1 MTEAM
6 KPEDAR
12 EPVAAREVFVL
23 DIRAEEAWLEE
34 STRIP
39 GSVHIPADELD
50 SRIDE
55 LPDDM
60 RILVVSPDG
69 GSCAEV
75 AEKLDGEGK
84 EAVSLEGGVEAWQSE
99 GMMTQP
105 SPDADPPKDE
115 GEEPVEE
122 PGDEEDGGSDDD
134 ESEDGSEDSDSAE
147 DSEPGGADQA
157 SEPEN
162 R

>member
-6 KPEDAR
+6 KPEEAR
-12 EPVAAREVFVL
+12 QPVASREVFVL
-23 DIRAEEAWLEE
+23 DIREDGAWLEE

-39 GSVHIPADELD
+39 GSVHIPADELE

-55 LPDDM
+55 VPDDM

-69 GSCAEV
+69 ERCAEV

-84 EAVSLEGGVEAWQSE
+84 EAVSLEGGVEAWRSD
-99 GMMTQP
+99 GLMTQP
-105 SPDADPPKDE
+105 STDADPPKDE

-122 PGDEEDGGSDDD
+122 PDD
-134 ESEDGSEDSDSAE
+134 SEDSEDSD
-147 DSEPGGADQA
+147 DSVESSGSQS
-157 SEPEN
+157 SEPEAGAD
-162 R
+162 RAEEPKQR

>member
-12 EPVAAREVFVL
+12 QPVAAREVFVL
-23 DIRAEEAWLEE
+23 DVREQEAWLEE

-50 SRIDE
+50 SRIGE

-69 GSCAEV
+69 GRCAEV

-84 EAVSLEGGVEAWQSE
+84 EAVSLEGGVEAWQSD
-99 GMMTQP
+99 GLMTQP

-115 GEEPVEE
+115 DEEPVEE
-122 PGDEEDGGSDDD
+122 P
-134 ESEDGSEDSDSAE
+134 EDSDDSS
-147 DSEPGGADQA
+147 DSESGESSQSEPSENSEPRGGAEADQA
-157 SEPEN
+157 KEPEQ